1 MSGMVW
7 QKSDSEW
14 CERVLAVWKFWGM
27 RNFWQLTCQTCQMVP
42 DWCSF
47 PDASPI
53 ESGGHQ
59 NNRVIFYYYWLHF
72 PFFLTHIIV
81 MAASSINGSGLQDLW
96 PLCLLKVVGI
106 KIIKSFLIIT
116 DFIFIFFFLPNS
128 YYCYG
133 SFILCFKFL
142 LYAYLL
148 MKVGFGTFALWD
160 CWWFKF
166 FLSCG
171 Y

>member
-1 MSGMVW
+1 MVDLIFYYFSVILIFQSINIYIINEKW
-7 QKSDSEW
+7 ALGP
-14 CERVLAVWKFWGM
+14 LA
-27 RNFWQLTCQTCQMVP
+27 P
-42 DWCSF
+42 
-47 PDASPI
+47 SPI

-59 NNRVIFYYYWLHF
+59 NNRVIFSYYWLHF

-81 MAASSINGSGLQDLW
+81 MAASSINESGLQDLW
-96 PLCLLKVVGI
+96 PLHLLKVVGI

-142 LYAYLL
+142 LYVYLL
-148 MKVGFGTFALWD
+148 MKVGFGTFDDGVAV
-160 CWWFKF
+160 F
-166 FLSCG
+166 FCTW
-171 Y
+171 YFAW